1 MISADAIYSAVRQ
14 RFIAY
19 SSLNSIVGG
28 GWRQGRHEQGASA
41 DGPYGIITVAPGRVT
56 LSSSFIYK
64 LWTVTAAVYAPASAT
79 SQDAIQTAMAGAM
92 DFKQS
97 DVTAFIVSGGSVNML
112 SPMTVDQRVERDMR
126 SGTDV
131 VPVISAWLMKTVET
145 RA

>member
-19 SSLNSIVGG
+19 LPLDTLLAGR
-28 GWRQGRHEQGASA
+28 WRQGRHEQGASA
-41 DGPYGIITVAPGRVT
+41 DGPYGIITVSPGRVT
-56 LSSSFIYK
+56 LSSGFIYK
-64 LWTVTAAVYAPASAT
+64 LWTVTTAVYAPASAT
-79 SQDAIQTAMAGAM
+79 SQDSIQTAMAGAM

-97 DVTAFIVSGGSVNML
+97 NVTAFIVSGGSVNMI
-112 SPMTVDQRVERDMR
+112 SPATVDQRVERDMR